1 MWLLTLSFGSGVVRG
16 HIGVTTLVIFC
27 TDGAIIGAYGALYN
41 P

>member
-16 HIGVTTLVIFC
+16 HIGGTTPDIFC
-27 TDGAIIGAYGALYN
+27 TGGAMIGAYGALYN